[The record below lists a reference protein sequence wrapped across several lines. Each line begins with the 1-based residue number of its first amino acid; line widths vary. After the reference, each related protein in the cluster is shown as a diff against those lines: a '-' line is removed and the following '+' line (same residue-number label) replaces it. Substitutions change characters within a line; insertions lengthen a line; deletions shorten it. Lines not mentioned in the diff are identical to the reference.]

1 VLDLGLSQSK
11 KRIKWGQVNNTIQ
24 MANEDPKKPKAR
36 CPLKSSYRHAERR
49 TKEKTQKSVN
59 FAEFPNALR
68 GGNNV

>member
-1 VLDLGLSQSK
+1 
-11 KRIKWGQVNNTIQ
+11 